1 MDWFSTNYLNLDVTL
16 TDRSRRNKMDTSVWF
31 VLATK
36 TIDNFKV
43 GLDYLSEEKETK
55 LQLKVKLFNYPLL

>member
-55 LQLKVKLFNYPLL
+55 LQLKVK